1 MWVFGYGSLI
11 WKVDFPIETSRPGY
25 IKGFV
30 RRFWQGSHDH
40 RGTEENPG
48 RVVTLIPTEE
58 LAQFEDNH
66 METIAWG
73 MAYKVQESKVAE
85 VVKHLD
91 HREKNGYSVHHV
103 HVYHPDSETPVVEDA
118 VVYIGTPDNEAFL
131 GPASLDAISHQIVKS
146 VAISPDAFDSHL
158 FALEKRVLEIK
169 AEQAKQASTPVPL
182 LEKTLTDMTEATE
195 PNPALDEVKK
205 PDNVDQDDD
214 EKEAEDAKGK
224 FEPLQRVKITEHSK
238 EDLLVLLENFSPI
251 QQERYE
257 AYRRSALNK
266 SVVKRLIS
274 NILNQTASSELAFVV
289 AGFGKVFIG
298 EIVEKARDIQEQWGD
313 EGALSPAHLR
323 EAYRRY
329 QNETGL
335 VPSTIYRKRKFN

>member
-73 MAYKVQESKVAE
+73 MAYKVEESKVAE

-131 GPASLDAISHQIVKS
+131 GPASLDAISHQIAKS
-146 VAISPDAFDSHL
+146 VGPSGPNIDYLLNLCHALRAISPDAFDSHL

-169 AEQAKQASTPVPL
+169 AEQAKQ
-182 LEKTLTDMTEATE
+182 
-195 PNPALDEVKK
+195 
-205 PDNVDQDDD
+205 
-214 EKEAEDAKGK
+214 
-224 FEPLQRVKITEHSK
+224 
-238 EDLLVLLENFSPI
+238 
-251 QQERYE
+251 
-257 AYRRSALNK
+257 
-266 SVVKRLIS
+266 
-274 NILNQTASSELAFVV
+274 
-289 AGFGKVFIG
+289 
-298 EIVEKARDIQEQWGD
+298 VE
-313 EGALSPAHLR
+313 
-323 EAYRRY
+323 Y
-329 QNETGL
+329 
-335 VPSTIYRKRKFN
+335 